1 MYYWPRVQCT
11 GYVNMRF
18 TLHVSCSYE
27 GQACADSFDMF
38 YIISRCAVY
47 NILPDLV
54 MQAIVV
60 KLNEVSPTIILT
72 ISN

>member
-1 MYYWPRVQCT
+1 MCT